1 MAIKDAIAALDS
13 IGKQGATIWAAD
25 NAARAAQA
33 TRDAASAQWVAEQK
47 IDVYKTFYQ
56 DANSKLE
63 DLNKE
68 IAAGNFEI
76 DDPESSQFAYWK
88 DNFNARG
95 EAFRNW
101 AHAIGEPTYDSETDI
116 IKLVD
121 AIYAETIKTT
131 DNPKKYLKFG
141 DIKGKWGQFIS
152 RASPGVD
159 IDLVKIVWDD
169 RYSKLTD
176 TEPYSMEEIP
186 KTGKGWVSEI
196 AGAPVDIATAAINLP
211 ADILAGAEMWWKG
224 TTDVE
229 PRYQLEDPVMGR
241 EWLKGLFGDPRGS
254 RYEGKSLNPFARS
267 TDPQPGDKDATLSQY
282 EEAAQ
287 RRERRDSANNLLA
300 SIGNALVSPAP
311 ASGPSPYDR
320 TGRAGV
326 ISRQGAEDVDP
337 LMGPQGLIS
346 GFLSQDPEEDELP
359 DISRQAMRF
368 LERLSAMIQEY
379 GPEEAFKLMSGQFK
393 DLNKADKAKI
403 EEYLEN
409 R

>member
-1 MAIKDAIAALDS
+1 MAIKDAIAVLGD
-13 IGKQGATIWAAD
+13 IGKQGATLWAAD
-25 NAARAAQA
+25 QASKPAALERAAAQQ
-33 TRDAASAQWVAEQK
+33 QWVAEQQV
-47 IDVYKTFYQ
+47 DVYKTFYQ

-63 DLNKE
+63 ALNKE
-68 IAAGNFEI
+68 IASGNFEI
-76 DDPESSQFAYWK
+76 DDPESTQYAYWK

-101 AHAIGEPTYDSETDI
+101 ANALDLPTYDSETDI

-121 AIYAETIKTT
+121 AIFEETKGTT

-141 DIKGKWGQFIS
+141 DVKGKWGQFIT

-176 TEPYSMEEIP
+176 AEPYSMEEVP

-196 AGAPVDIATAAINLP
+196 AGIPVDLATTAINLP

-229 PRYQLEDPVMGR
+229 PLYQLEDPVGGR

-254 RYEGKSLNPFARS
+254 RFGEGGKSLNPFAR
-267 TDPQPGDKDATLSQY
+267 TQPTSQDVTLSQY

-287 RRERRDSANNLLA
+287 RRDSANNLLA
-300 SIGNALVSPAP
+300 GIANTLISPAT
-311 ASGPSPYDR
+311 ADGPSAYDR
-320 TGRAGV
+320 TGQAAV
-326 ISRQGAEDVDP
+326 IARRGAQDVESVFGRQG
-337 LMGPQGLIS
+337 MIN
-346 GFLSQDPEEDELP
+346 GFLAQDTEEEDELP
-359 DISRQAMRF
+359 PLSRASMNFMQ
-368 LERLSAMIQEY
+368 RLALMIEEY
-379 GPEEAFKLMSGQFK
+379 GPEQAFKLMSREFK
-393 DLNKADKAKI
+393 ELPKSDKAKI
-403 EEYLEN
+403 EEYL
-409 R
+409 RSR